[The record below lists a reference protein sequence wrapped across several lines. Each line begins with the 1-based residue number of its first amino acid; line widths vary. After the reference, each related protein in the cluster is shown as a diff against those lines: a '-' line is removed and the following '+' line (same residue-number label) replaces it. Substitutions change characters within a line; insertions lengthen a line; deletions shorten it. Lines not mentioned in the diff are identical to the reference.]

1 MRILLVERNT
11 EQGCLSTLQNSPL
24 VGSLRVC
31 HYAEEARE
39 AILTTS
45 EDFDLVAI
53 DYDLPELT
61 GLEFCRQ
68 LLDQRVTL
76 PLVLLAPEDVGT
88 RLHTARSFGVEACL
102 LKPTTKD
109 QFSVLSSAL
118 QEIARHHRDR
128 MAREEAVRGLR
139 NSLRRLKRIVQ
150 ASTIP
155 SFVINHEH
163 LITDWNRACAA
174 LTGFSAKEML
184 GTKDSWRVFYS
195 SPRPTMADLIV
206 DGLLESELAKHSGH
220 EYRRSPLGEGFEGED
235 FFPALPD
242 GGRWLFI
249 TAAPLKDRS
258 RRILGAIVTL
268 QDVTESRRAMEKL
281 ERTASWLTQIL
292 NSSTV
297 PTFVIDNNHLLTHWN
312 HACEVLTGIPAEQVI
327 GTSDQWRPFYPQARP
342 SMADLIVDNVLES
355 EIAKHYTSGYR
366 RALLGNGFEAEAFF
380 PHMREGGC
388 WLFFTASPLRSA
400 SGKIVGALET
410 LQDITDRRK
419 AEHALAES
427 RRWLSQIIQG
437 SAVPTFVIDRDHRI
451 CEWNIACENMTGF
464 QAEQMIGTRDQWKA
478 FSAKQRP
485 VLADFILDG
494 ATEEEVARQ
503 YGDKYRRSLLGEGY
517 EVEDFFP
524 TLGKEGK
531 WLFFTA
537 SPLRDAAGAII
548 GAIETL
554 QDVTRRRQAEE
565 ALRVSE
571 QHYRDLSRVL
581 LKQMEIDKEEI
592 GQVFQQNVDQL
603 VLPFFS
609 KLRENNPSFNQDSI
623 IRSIESTLRQI
634 NSPFVN
640 RMTTLYSKLTPAEI
654 QVANLIKNGHSSKE
668 IASLLHISEKTV
680 YTHRRNIRKKSDITN
695 QKVNLQ
701 TILQQLE

>member
-1 MRILLVERNT
+1 
-11 EQGCLSTLQNSPL
+11 
-24 VGSLRVC
+24 
-31 HYAEEARE
+31 
-39 AILTTS
+39 
-45 EDFDLVAI
+45 
-53 DYDLPELT
+53 
-61 GLEFCRQ
+61 
-68 LLDQRVTL
+68 
-76 PLVLLAPEDVGT
+76 
-88 RLHTARSFGVEACL
+88 
-102 LKPTTKD
+102 
-109 QFSVLSSAL
+109 
-118 QEIARHHRDR
+118 
-128 MAREEAVRGLR
+128 
-139 NSLRRLKRIVQ
+139 
-150 ASTIP
+150 
-155 SFVINHEH
+155 
-163 LITDWNRACAA
+163 
-174 LTGFSAKEML
+174 
-184 GTKDSWRVFYS
+184 
-195 SPRPTMADLIV
+195 
-206 DGLLESELAKHSGH
+206 
-220 EYRRSPLGEGFEGED
+220 
-235 FFPALPD
+235 
-242 GGRWLFI
+242 
-249 TAAPLKDRS
+249 
-258 RRILGAIVTL
+258 
-268 QDVTESRRAMEKL
+268 
-281 ERTASWLTQIL
+281 
-292 NSSTV
+292 
-297 PTFVIDNNHLLTHWN
+297 
-312 HACEVLTGIPAEQVI
+312 
-327 GTSDQWRPFYPQARP
+327 
-342 SMADLIVDNVLES
+342 MADLIVDNVLES

-592 GQVFQQNVDQL
+592 GQVFQQNIDQL

-609 KLRENNPSFNQDSI
+609 KLRENNTSFNQDSI
-623 IRSIESTLRQI
+623 IKSIESTLRQI

-640 RMTTLYSKLTPAEI
+640 RMTALYSKLTPAEI

-668 IASLLHISEKTV
+668 IASLLHISDKTV